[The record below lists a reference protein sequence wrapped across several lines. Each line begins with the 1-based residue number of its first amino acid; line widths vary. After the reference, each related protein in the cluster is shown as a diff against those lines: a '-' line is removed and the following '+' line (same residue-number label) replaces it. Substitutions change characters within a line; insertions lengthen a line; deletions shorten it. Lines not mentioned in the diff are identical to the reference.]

1 MILDTFHSWL
11 INCGG
16 PLSLISMGFMRTLPQ
31 QLGLV
36 RCLSRFGLIGLLL
49 RYTTRVVA
57 CEDCRTGLLHLL
69 LQLLLPLVSLLDC
82 VLMHLSL
89 NIRQLIRLARKW
101 LLLEIGVIQGLSCFE
116 TLRWV
121 PLQQLF

>member
-1 MILDTFHSWL
+1 
-11 INCGG
+11 
-16 PLSLISMGFMRTLPQ
+16 MRTLPQ
-31 QLGLV
+31 HLALV
-36 RCLSRFGLIGLLL
+36 RCLSRLGLIGLLF
-49 RYTTRVVA
+49 RYTTRVVS
-57 CEDCRTGLLHLL
+57 EDCGTGLLHLL

-89 NIRQLIRLARKW
+89 NVRQLIRLARKW
-101 LLLEIGVIQGLSCFE
+101 LLLEIGVVQGLSRFE